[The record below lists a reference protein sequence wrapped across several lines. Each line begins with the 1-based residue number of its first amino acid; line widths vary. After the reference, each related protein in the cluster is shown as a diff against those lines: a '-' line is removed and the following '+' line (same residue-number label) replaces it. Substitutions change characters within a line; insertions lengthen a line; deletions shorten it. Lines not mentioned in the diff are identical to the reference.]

1 MKAKSVLIVVV
12 LLIGFSSF
20 AQKLNLSL
28 IIEKAG
34 KQRLLC
40 EQVTKSYLMI
50 GSAVKTDEAKLEFD
64 DAKFAFSKNL
74 LFLTENAKSE
84 ELKLAISNVVSLWN
98 DFKVTIASK
107 PTRENAIVAINQ
119 SNLVIKSCNEMVA
132 KIFIENN
139 LKNTRLFS
147 LCNKQRLNSQKI
159 AKLCVAKNWNI
170 ANPDL
175 EKDINE
181 VLTSYE
187 FSLQQMMLSTENT
200 PEIIKILNQ
209 QLKDWS
215 IFKPNFLFENKTV
228 VPETVVENTN
238 NILNEW
244 NKLANIYQKTFFNS
258 NVISGL

>member
-1 MKAKSVLIVVV
+1 MKTKSLI
-12 LLIGFSSF
+12 LAILSLFGISSF
-20 AQKLNLSL
+20 SQKLNLSL

-50 GSAVKTDEAKLEFD
+50 GAAIKTDDAKLEFD

-74 LFLTENAKSE
+74 LFLNENCKSE
-84 ELKLAISNVVSLWN
+84 DSKLAILSVINFWN
-98 DFKVTIASK
+98 EFKIIIASK
-107 PTRENAIVAINQ
+107 PSRENANIAINQ
-119 SNLVIKSCNEMVA
+119 SNLVIKSCNEMVN
-132 KIFIENN
+132 KIFAEFN
-139 LKNTRLFS
+139 LKNTRLFG

-159 AKLCVAKNWNI
+159 AKLCIAKNWNI
-170 ANPDL
+170 IDPDL
-175 EKDINE
+175 EKNLNE

-187 FSLQQMMLSTENT
+187 FSLQQMLLSNENT

-209 QLKDWS
+209 QLKEWS
-215 IFKPNFLFENKTV
+215 NFKPIFLFENKTV
-228 VPETVVENTN
+228 VSETVVENTN

-244 NKLANIYQKTFFNS
+244 SKLASIYQKTFLNS